1 MKRTN
6 VKGLFLILTVVL
18 LSVFSNA
25 DAQRYRNKSNLG
37 NEEMVKF
44 VALKNGDIVEFNWV
58 INSTRIIKTIE
69 LRKGSMNSNSIEW
82 ETVKTITNEDKKYID
97 YLPDLG
103 KVFYKLILTDD
114 SGVTSEYEP
123 EFRLKKDG
131 DWELAPAY
139 DLCHAYR
146 PDSIWVSQHALSI
159 NGKRKD
165 ISRDDLMTF
174 AKSMNIKKAD
184 EIITESNDI
193 VLLWNEYAEETKVN
207 TMLRNSIQETLLN
220 MGNEKNSTTS
230 KVPDTDTY
238 AHMLYLSNFLR
249 EPTIPSAIE
258 ALQLPPGS
266 LGLDAGC
273 GIGSHTLLL
282 AEAVAPA
289 GHVTGLDLSPEFLI
303 HAKQIAERSGLSE
316 QVSFREGD
324 LNKLPFDDDTIGKW
338 GTVIGK

>member
-131 DWELAPAY
+131 
-139 DLCHAYR
+139 
-146 PDSIWVSQHALSI
+146 VAL
-159 NGKRKD
+159 
-165 ISRDDLMTF
+165 L
-174 AKSMNIKKAD
+174 
-184 EIITESNDI
+184 
-193 VLLWNEYAEETKVN
+193 
-207 TMLRNSIQETLLN
+207 
-220 MGNEKNSTTS
+220 
-230 KVPDTDTY
+230 
-238 AHMLYLSNFLR
+238 
-249 EPTIPSAIE
+249 
-258 ALQLPPGS
+258 
-266 LGLDAGC
+266 
-273 GIGSHTLLL
+273 
-282 AEAVAPA
+282 
-289 GHVTGLDLSPEFLI
+289 
-303 HAKQIAERSGLSE
+303 
-316 QVSFREGD
+316 
-324 LNKLPFDDDTIGKW
+324 
-338 GTVIGK
+338 

>member
-6 VKGLFLILTVVL
+6 MKGLFLILTVVL

-131 DWELAPAY
+131 
-139 DLCHAYR
+139 
-146 PDSIWVSQHALSI
+146 VAL
-159 NGKRKD
+159 
-165 ISRDDLMTF
+165 L
-174 AKSMNIKKAD
+174 
-184 EIITESNDI
+184 
-193 VLLWNEYAEETKVN
+193 
-207 TMLRNSIQETLLN
+207 
-220 MGNEKNSTTS
+220 
-230 KVPDTDTY
+230 
-238 AHMLYLSNFLR
+238 
-249 EPTIPSAIE
+249 
-258 ALQLPPGS
+258 
-266 LGLDAGC
+266 
-273 GIGSHTLLL
+273 
-282 AEAVAPA
+282 
-289 GHVTGLDLSPEFLI
+289 
-303 HAKQIAERSGLSE
+303 
-316 QVSFREGD
+316 
-324 LNKLPFDDDTIGKW
+324 
-338 GTVIGK
+338 